1 MIRSDFALLRLR
13 RNCKVQ
19 GGKGQIPKRFDRYGI
34 MKQGNQDLLAQ
45 FNKCLES
52 VIRREKGNGTGW
64 QERKRRE
71 FKPLFLERLA
81 KKGTDK
87 LPALV
92 FKPSQGKAEV
102 RFKSESS
109 GLHRDKFRLRREY
122 KDLSGIGQEL
132 GVFGTVKP
140 RLRLDAPQRCR
151 VFRVQAF
158 DSLNPPRP
166 VPRSDSS
173 STLKQRALQSE
184 LLHSNL
190 EGWGGYA
197 EDETNW
203 LERTVM

>member
-1 MIRSDFALLRLR
+1 
-13 RNCKVQ
+13 
-19 GGKGQIPKRFDRYGI
+19 

-52 VIRREKGNGTGW
+52 VIRREKGSGAVW

-92 FKPSQGKAEV
+92 LKPSQGKAEV
-102 RFKSESS
+102 RFKSENS
-109 GLHRDKFRLRREY
+109 GLHRDKFLLRGGHR
-122 KDLSGIGQEL
+122 DQIGIGKEL

-140 RLRLDAPQRCR
+140 RLRFDIPQRCKA
-151 VFRVQAF
+151 FKIPAF
-158 DSLNPPRP
+158 DSFNPPKP
-166 VPRSDSS
+166 VPRSESS

-190 EGWGGYA
+190 EGWGGY
-197 EDETNW
+197 EEEETNW